1 MSNITLYKARGYTG
15 ESDLQPICDFLNYC
29 GKAYAAPEDIYNVD
43 ALKVEFDQPKFD
55 KFSDIRIWE
64 DTTGRISG
72 YADIYLE
79 DSSGEKQE
87 AYFFIRVHPDFH
99 TSELPDQI
107 MKWGEERLKT
117 VAASKNLPAEFNS
130 FAREEDSFTRGVLER
145 SEFKTVRYFFRM
157 ARDLS
162 QPIPELEFPVGYTVR
177 AVSTE
182 EDIEKWVG
190 VFNQSFIDHW
200 NHHPTTVEEHKHYL
214 TEKDYRSDIDL
225 VAVAEDGTFAAFC
238 HCKID
243 TNANETRGVK
253 EGWIGVLGSRRGYR
267 KFGLGKG
274 MLLMGMRKLKEVG
287 METAILGVDAE
298 NPSGA
303 LGLYESVGFYKRSS
317 SVAYRRTL

>member
-15 ESDLQPICDFLNYC
+15 ESDLQPICDFLNLC
-29 GKAYAAPEDIYNVD
+29 GQAYAAPEDIFTVD
-43 ALKVEFDQPKFD
+43 SLKVEFDHSKFD

-64 DTTGRISG
+64 DTTGRIIG

-99 TSELPDQI
+99 ISDLPDQI
-107 MKWGEERLKT
+107 MKWGEERLKS

-130 FAREEDSFTRGVLER
+130 FAREDDTFTRAVLER
-145 SEFKTVRYFFRM
+145 NELKTVRYFFRM

-162 QPIPELEFPVGYTVR
+162 QPIPELEFPAGYTARPV
-177 AVSTE
+177 AGDE
-182 EDIEKWVG
+182 EHEKWVEM
-190 VFNQSFIDHW
+190 FNQSFIDHW
-200 NHHPTTVEEHKHYL
+200 NHHPTTVEEHTHHLK
-214 TEKDYRSDIDL
+214 EQDYRSDINL

-238 HCKID
+238 FCKIE
-243 TNANETRGVK
+243 TTANETRGVK
-253 EGWIGVLGSRRGYR
+253 EGWIGALGSRRGYR
-267 KFGLGKG
+267 KLGLGKG
-274 MLLMGMRKLKEVG
+274 MLLAGMRKLKEVG
-287 METAILGVDAE
+287 METVILGVDAE